1 MTYGDL
7 IKKLRTEAGM
17 TQKEFAEF
25 IHTPVRTLQHWE
37 INERKVP
44 ENVMRLMA
52 YKLEMEKIAKDVNAQ
67 IDECVDFWSKRE
79 QWESPFKMALG
90 SDSEASFETQWKTA
104 VDNLNKIADIDGMCK
119 KMTEKARA
127 QAQELGLE

>member
-52 YKLEMEKIAKDVNAQ
+52 YKLEMEKIAKDVYGLF
-67 IDECVDFWSKRE
+67 DECVPK
-79 QWESPFKMALG
+79 
-90 SDSEASFETQWKTA
+90 
-104 VDNLNKIADIDGMCK
+104 
-119 KMTEKARA
+119 
-127 QAQELGLE
+127 

>member
-17 TQKEFAEF
+17 TQKELAEF

-67 IDECVDFWSKRE
+67 IDECVPK
-79 QWESPFKMALG
+79 
-90 SDSEASFETQWKTA
+90 
-104 VDNLNKIADIDGMCK
+104 
-119 KMTEKARA
+119 
-127 QAQELGLE
+127 

>member
-17 TQKEFAEF
+17 TQEEFAEF

-67 IDECVDFWSKRE
+67 IDECVPK
-79 QWESPFKMALG
+79 
-90 SDSEASFETQWKTA
+90 
-104 VDNLNKIADIDGMCK
+104 
-119 KMTEKARA
+119 
-127 QAQELGLE
+127 

>member
-25 IHTPVRTLQHWE
+25 IHTPVRTLQHWK

-67 IDECVDFWSKRE
+67 IDECVPK
-79 QWESPFKMALG
+79 
-90 SDSEASFETQWKTA
+90 
-104 VDNLNKIADIDGMCK
+104 
-119 KMTEKARA
+119 
-127 QAQELGLE
+127 